1 MGEETVLKCDG
12 FYIYNDKANKIT
24 RDGPASILI
33 RKESL
38 VISPKTSELL
48 EFSFREINNVTVQ
61 DYRIKIELNTS
72 EEVEIKELGYK
83 YEDFSRLFFHAYND
97 MIMKDLLMKE
107 GLKLSGIET
116 ELTFG
121 KEKIKDECEICIYE
135 TALVVIPSRYALL
148 RIPFA
153 EIAEIKEGNHA
164 VTVVT
169 EYDGALVFEK
179 LARKHDSFVEKL
191 SEVLN
196 QLSMDVQDCLKKMA
210 PSLSSS
216 IIRQAARYMKD
227 GRAVRRAVIEK
238 AAPGLFEAVEKT
250 IDATEMKVEYEY
262 LKKLSD
268 SPNMCLGVKKELVG
282 TMANEEGLYLWF
294 LMPIGNNVA
303 MEAIVSG
310 GDGKGKAT
318 YFFKMKGLTAKDMEA
333 FLEKMNRCMLAINFR
348 REPIYLTDENLEKPE
363 YQRYKYAIAKIPGLR
378 DLREAFL
385 GRVMHKD
392 DEQWQKDVKVLLQLK

>member
-1 MGEETVLKCDG
+1 MGEETVLKCEA
-12 FYIYNDKANKIT
+12 FYIYNDKSNKIT
-24 RDGPASILI
+24 KDGSASILV

-48 EFSFREINNVTVQ
+48 EFSFREINNVSVQ
-61 DYRIKIELNTS
+61 DYSIKIELNTS

-107 GLKLSGIET
+107 GMKLSGIEA

-121 KEKIKDECEICIYE
+121 KEKIKDECEVRIYE
-135 TALVVIPSRYALL
+135 TALVVIPSKYALL

-153 EIAEIKEGNHA
+153 EIAEIKEGDHS

-169 EYDGALVFEK
+169 EYDGALLFEK
-179 LARKHDSFVEKL
+179 LAGKYDSFLEKL

-196 QLSMDVQDCLKKMA
+196 QLSMDVQDSLKKMA

-216 IIRQAARYMKD
+216 VIRQAARYMKD
-227 GRAVRRAVIEK
+227 GRAVRRAVLEK
-238 AAPGLFEAVEKT
+238 AAPGLFDSIEKT
-250 IDATEMKVEYEY
+250 ISGTEMKVEYEF

-268 SPNMCLGVKKELVG
+268 SANMCVGVKKELVG
-282 TMANEEGLYLWF
+282 TMANEEGLYLWI
-294 LMPIGNNVA
+294 LIPIGNIVA
-303 MEAIVSG
+303 MEAIVSS
-310 GDGKGKAT
+310 GDGKAT
-318 YFFKMKGLTAKDMEA
+318 YFFKMKGQTAQDMEA
-333 FLEKMNRCMLAINFR
+333 FLEKVNRCMLAINFR

-378 DLREAFL
+378 DLRLAFI